1 MRVVVLGIDGLT
13 PEILYEG
20 INSGALKGFRELF
33 SKGVSFNL
41 NSTFPPTSSVAWST
55 IITGLS
61 PGKHGVSDFY
71 LYRGGNKLEVA
82 NRSYLPFTIFDIAS
96 ENNKSVIA
104 INVPMTYPPWP
115 INGLMLSGYPAPPGK
130 VCTYPDSFAQVI
142 DTSVLDYPHTKLE
155 PMQKAVQATSNFSME
170 LLRRS
175 PWDLFMAVF
184 HETDTAQHVYWG
196 STEKIMKIY
205 RAIDEG
211 FVIPL
216 LEYLAAE
223 QGETAI
229 IVLGDHGAM
238 AGKGVFRF
246 SDWLYSKGLIKL
258 PHGLAPR
265 FKLTVG
271 RIYKLLESTRIL
283 RFIYHILIDPTRR
296 RKLLDKALI
305 VGPDIIQSSPV
316 IGVGSNLDQ
325 ACYIYVTHP
334 YQDRVEELLTFI
346 RRELAQG
353 NLPIKVTA
361 HTQEEFFTGP
371 ASKYAPH
378 ILLKME
384 EGYLANSYLS
394 GETKNFV
401 SHKVSGARKGVH
413 SPRTLLALS

>member
-1 MRVVVLGIDGLT
+1 
-13 PEILYEG
+13 
-20 INSGALKGFRELF
+20 
-33 SKGVSFNL
+33 
-41 NSTFPPTSSVAWST
+41 
-55 IITGLS
+55 
-61 PGKHGVSDFY
+61 
-71 LYRGGNKLEVA
+71 
-82 NRSYLPFTIFDIAS
+82 
-96 ENNKSVIA
+96 
-104 INVPMTYPPWP
+104 
-115 INGLMLSGYPAPPGK
+115 
-130 VCTYPDSFAQVI
+130 
-142 DTSVLDYPHTKLE
+142 
-155 PMQKAVQATSNFSME
+155 
-170 LLRRS
+170 
-175 PWDLFMAVF
+175 
-184 HETDTAQHVYWG
+184 
-196 STEKIMKIY
+196 
-205 RAIDEG
+205 
-211 FVIPL
+211 L

-258 PHGLAPR
+258 PHGFAPR

-361 HTQEEFFTGP
+361 HAQEEFFTGP

-378 ILLKME
+378 ILLRME

-401 SHKVSGARKGVH
+401 SPKVSGARKGVH
-413 SPRTLLALS
+413 SPRTLLALSLFPDGFASEDLRIGATESELRMEDVGAIILWLLDIRAPKVLDGAVPSILYDLVGKSPDALKSSRDDLRYLIKVLKKAGGF